1 MEINSDS
8 WHYKFYKLGYGAGHV
23 PYRTN
28 LCSYFWRTVLGL
40 GIAVF
45 VVLFVLA
52 CLGIVGFV
60 AYHHTAIFFT
70 GIGGLVAVFGLI
82 MLNEYWGDA
91 EPGLLRA
98 YLRAKKEKVCPLV
111 EIV

>member
-1 MEINSDS
+1 MEIRDNS
-8 WHYKFYKLGYGAGHV
+8 WHHKFYAIGHGGFG
-23 PYRTN
+23 PRETN

-40 GIAVF
+40 GIATF
-45 VVLFVLA
+45 MISFALAFLGGIGFMAYMHTAGFFMVLGGLGAILVLA
-52 CLGIVGFV
+52 
-60 AYHHTAIFFT
+60 Y
-70 GIGGLVAVFGLI
+70 
-82 MLNEYWGDA
+82 LNDCMKDR